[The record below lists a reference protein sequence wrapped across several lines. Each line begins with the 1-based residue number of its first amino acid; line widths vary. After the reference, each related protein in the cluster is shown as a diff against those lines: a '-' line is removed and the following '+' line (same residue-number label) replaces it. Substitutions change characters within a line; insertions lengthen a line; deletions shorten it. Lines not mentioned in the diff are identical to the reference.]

1 MKIWKS
7 IAYLL
12 TYLLTYLL
20 SDNLKAR
27 DANASKNSVPNGS
40 NFYTSF
46 INTFHDA
53 GLQTK
58 IEKRIVKC
66 LPFFLWEGSRRWM
79 LLLFFYTR
87 FLSVAG
93 EGLWK
98 NISTLSVV
106 FLFQSNLKSNKFV
119 CSDSFNIFQL
129 CLCHSPCLC
138 IYLCHCLFVV

>member
-1 MKIWKS
+1 
-7 IAYLL
+7 
-12 TYLLTYLL
+12 
-20 SDNLKAR
+20 
-27 DANASKNSVPNGS
+27 
-40 NFYTSF
+40 
-46 INTFHDA
+46 
-53 GLQTK
+53 
-58 IEKRIVKC
+58 
-66 LPFFLWEGSRRWM
+66 M

-138 IYLCHCLFVV
+138 ICLCHCLFVVQQFSSLAVTLIKCLKSHKSSSLVHPERMKLWSSLGFLKDRRKAFFLNSPEWPFICLACEDVGSEVHQVPIEPRGVI